1 MPIYEYRCDGCGFEF
16 EDMQK
21 ITDSP
26 IEVCP
31 TCGEPQAHRLISR
44 TNFVLRGTG
53 WYVTDYGKGSGG
65 QAGEQK
71 PPKTKTESPTAP
83 PCRGS
88 RPQVRKQPIISP
100 PWPASALQG
109 SRRSATAASI
119 DRRFHGLG

>member
-71 PPKTKTESPTAP
+71 PPKKKSESKDSTKKAETKTSSTD
-83 PCRGS
+83 S
-88 RPQVRKQPIISP
+88 SSKK
-100 PWPASALQG
+100 
-109 SRRSATAASI
+109 
-119 DRRFHGLG
+119 DD